1 MYERD
6 SYRIVE
12 HRYGT
17 EDRDEISNWWMEY
30 LRSGIQELPEEWIDR
45 IEAKLTPAQNG
56 GKL

>member
-1 MYERD
+1 
-6 SYRIVE
+6 
-12 HRYGT
+12 
-17 EDRDEISNWWMEY
+17 MEY